1 MSFGVVP
8 SLGVSSLDLGR
19 PSGRPL
25 FRMRDV
31 PGCAAIVIGCSS
43 RLKKTD
49 MDEPVLSLAEDAA
62 MLALDAQTV
71 IGIRLA
77 QFSCGGP
84 AAGIEAQ
91 RMVSEKVSAFV
102 EAAALLATG
111 GSVHDVVKGYRG
123 HVQANVRR
131 LTA

>member
-1 MSFGVVP
+1 
-8 SLGVSSLDLGR
+8 
-19 PSGRPL
+19 
-25 FRMRDV
+25 
-31 PGCAAIVIGCSS
+31 
-43 RLKKTD
+43 

-77 QFSCGGP
+77 QLSCGGP

-91 RMVSEKVSAFV
+91 RMVSEKVSAFA

-111 GSVHDVVKGYRG
+111 GSVHAVVKGYRE

-131 LTA
+131 LAA

>member
-1 MSFGVVP
+1 
-8 SLGVSSLDLGR
+8 
-19 PSGRPL
+19 
-25 FRMRDV
+25 
-31 PGCAAIVIGCSS
+31 
-43 RLKKTD
+43 
-49 MDEPVLSLAEDAA
+49 MDAPVLSLAEEAA

-71 IGIRLA
+71 IGIRLT
-77 QFSCGGP
+77 QLSCGGP

-102 EAAALLATG
+102 EAATLLATG